1 MSFNPP
7 DTNEPDQSPKSS
19 PVATQPDLDRVLLF
33 GGLAFVLAVLILS
46 PGDLLGK
53 ADHVGYT
60 VCHQISV
67 RSYFFG
73 DHQLPLSPR
82 CSGQYLGALFGMLLL
97 LILGRSKAGALPPT
111 GIVLLLLGF
120 LAVWAFDG
128 FNSYLTFFPGL
139 PHLYEPR
146 NILHV
151 TTGTMQG
158 VALLIA
164 LVWPFYNAGMWAHPS
179 PLRSI
184 RNWREV
190 GLLALIIAA
199 IVALVNRE
207 VQQLLYPLALL
218 SVAGTLMMLTIVNTM
233 LVTIVLKRSGT
244 VERWRDALPLMVAG
258 LALALVEIIVIDL
271 FHALVNV
278 DVRAAVLGGCAG
290 EARGRV

>member
-1 MSFNPP
+1 MSSNFP
-7 DTNEPDQSPKSS
+7 DTNEPDQSTESS
-19 PVATQPDLDRVLLF
+19 PAVPRSRTLDRVLLF
-33 GGLAFVLAVLILS
+33 GGLGFVLAVLILS

-53 ADHVGYT
+53 ADHVGYA

-73 DHQLPLSPR
+73 DHQLPLCAR

-97 LILGRSKAGALPPT
+97 LVLGRSKAGALPPT

-128 FNSYLTFFPGL
+128 LNSYLTFFPGL

-146 NILHV
+146 NILRV
-151 TTGTMQG
+151 TTGAMQG
-158 VALLIA
+158 VALIA

-179 PLRSI
+179 PQRSI
-184 RNWREV
+184 RNWREI
-190 GLLALIIAA
+190 GLLVLIIAA
-199 IVALVNRE
+199 IVGLVNSE

-218 SVAGTLMMLTIVNTM
+218 SVAGTLMMLTIINTM
-233 LVTIVLKRSGT
+233 LVTIVLRRSGT

-271 FHALVNV
+271 
-278 DVRAAVLGGCAG
+278 VRAWLT
-290 EARGRV
+290 ARFGLPF

>member
-1 MSFNPP
+1 MSSNLP
-7 DTNEPDQSPKSS
+7 DTNEPEQPNESP
-19 PVATQPDLDRVLLF
+19 PVAPRGRTLDRVLLF

-53 ADHVGYT
+53 ADHVGYA

-73 DHQLPLSPR
+73 DHQLPLCAR

-128 FNSYLTFFPGL
+128 LNSYLTFFPGL

-146 NILHV
+146 NILRV
-151 TTGTMQG
+151 TTGAMQG
-158 VALLIA
+158 VALIA

-190 GLLALIIAA
+190 GLLVLIIAA
-199 IVALVNRE
+199 IVVLVNSE

-271 FHALVNV
+271 F
-278 DVRAAVLGGCAG
+278 RAWLTSMYGLPF
-290 EARGRV
+290 

>member
-1 MSFNPP
+1 MSSNPP
-7 DTNEPDQSPKSS
+7 DTNEPDQSPESS
-19 PVATQPDLDRVLLF
+19 PVAPRSRTLDRVLLF

-53 ADHVGYT
+53 ADHVGYA

-73 DHQLPLSPR
+73 DHQLPLCAR

-128 FNSYLTFFPGL
+128 LNSYLTFFPGL

-146 NILHV
+146 NILRV
-151 TTGTMQG
+151 TTGAMQG
-158 VALLIA
+158 VALIA

-190 GLLALIIAA
+190 GLLVLIIAA
-199 IVALVNRE
+199 IVVLVNSE

-271 FHALVNV
+271 F
-278 DVRAAVLGGCAG
+278 RAWLTSMYGLPF
-290 EARGRV
+290 

>member
-1 MSFNPP
+1 MSSNPP
-7 DTNEPDQSPKSS
+7 DTNEPDQSPESS
-19 PVATQPDLDRVLLF
+19 PVAPRSRTLDRVLLF

-53 ADHVGYT
+53 ADHVGYA

-73 DHQLPLSPR
+73 DHQLPLCAR

-128 FNSYLTFFPGL
+128 LNSYLTFFPGL

-146 NILHV
+146 NILRV
-151 TTGTMQG
+151 TTGAMQG
-158 VALLIA
+158 VALIA

-179 PLRSI
+179 PVRSI

-190 GLLALIIAA
+190 GLLVLIIAA
-199 IVALVNRE
+199 IVVLVNSE

-271 FHALVNV
+271 F
-278 DVRAAVLGGCAG
+278 RAWLTSMYGLPF
-290 EARGRV
+290 

>member
-1 MSFNPP
+1 MSSNFP
-7 DTNEPDQSPKSS
+7 DTNEPDQSPESS
-19 PVATQPDLDRVLLF
+19 PVAPRSRTLDRVLLF

-53 ADHVGYT
+53 ADHVGYA

-73 DHQLPLSPR
+73 DHQLPLCAR

-128 FNSYLTFFPGL
+128 LNSYLTFFPGL

-146 NILHV
+146 NILRV
-151 TTGTMQG
+151 TTGAMQG
-158 VALLIA
+158 VALIA

-190 GLLALIIAA
+190 GLLVLIIAA
-199 IVALVNRE
+199 IVVLVNSE

-271 FHALVNV
+271 F
-278 DVRAAVLGGCAG
+278 RAWLTSMYGLSF
-290 EARGRV
+290 

>member
-1 MSFNPP
+1 MSSNPP
-7 DTNEPDQSPKSS
+7 DTNEPDQSPESS
-19 PVATQPDLDRVLLF
+19 PVAPRSRTLDRVLLF

-53 ADHVGYT
+53 ADHVGYA

-73 DHQLPLSPR
+73 DHQLPLCAR

-120 LAVWAFDG
+120 LGVWAFDG
-128 FNSYLTFFPGL
+128 LNSYLTFFPGL

-146 NILHV
+146 NILRV
-151 TTGTMQG
+151 TTGAMQG
-158 VALLIA
+158 VALIA

-179 PLRSI
+179 PVRSI

-190 GLLALIIAA
+190 GLLVLIIAA
-199 IVALVNRE
+199 IVALVNSE

-233 LVTIVLKRSGT
+233 LVTIVLRRSGT
-244 VERWRDALPLMVAG
+244 VEHWRDALPLMVAG

-271 FHALVNV
+271 F
-278 DVRAAVLGGCAG
+278 RAWLTSMYGLPF
-290 EARGRV
+290 